1 MKNLNFKTILVFV
14 FFTFCNFVF
23 ADYGQAVETPTP
35 RVLRERIAAFHRTIV
50 FTDEAMPNSGMLTYL
65 VNNDAGKQSF
75 LVKIVPGIE
84 KNGKIISSTAAKNI
98 VIEDFPGGVFGDFV
112 IDGVKI
118 STEILPLCEG
128 QEAGIVREGAA
139 LYKIKTEPKTPIII
153 GVGSEKTVSFLM
165 GSSPVV
171 RNPNAVINNP
181 LAPFIKGELKFRD
194 GNENLP
200 IVLKTS
206 GKIVVASN
214 QTVKIKMKT
223 GEGYL
228 LMTFAE
234 DFLRA
239 EKLAELNVKKAEKKV
254 ADYYKKLAENKIE
267 TPEPLIDKAFETAI
281 YTLEYSWLNPFGW
294 MECPHHWLNMWHMQ
308 CVAGANWIG
317 QTDRSKVCTLHFGEN
332 LMPGG
337 AVPHIFPNG
346 KTHRT
351 FGGSDQFY
359 CWQARHLWKMTG
371 DTNFAKKV
379 SPMLDKVIKHAFK
392 ENDDDGNLLL
402 AWGRQIGNQEDFI
415 ATPYDGTSPS
425 IEGINM
431 MRTCAELA
439 KANGDLNTAKI
450 YDEKILI
457 ATSNLFENLWLPD
470 LGRFAYFVDP
480 LGNKRLDGQYHTF
493 IYPLLWNVVD
503 GFDGYTSLRHLCDRL
518 TSTNREVYCSNNFPK
533 HIVGTHGYQAGT
545 AQQPWAAWG
554 FSAAGLNE
562 ETWQP
567 LKAVSEWVADINHRG
582 AWPEVSA
589 EHAPGYFSPPAGL
602 FIASVAEALFGLKP
616 DLPKIYIEISPSF
629 PSNWPFAKMELTDYK
644 VDYKK
649 SENKIIYEVE
659 TTKSLARKLRW
670 KISPMIISSVLVDGK
685 KTEFSVKPGVGFI
698 ELFVDVPASKKT
710 VFTIISKPLDFKID
724 YPKSIAEG
732 EEFILKSKGVEIV
745 DIDDRYNIFSAL
757 EGQRHIAPCF
767 SAGIGSNQIVR
778 PEGAMEISVS
788 NKHLHTFSVHPSVE
802 RLPRAKARG
811 YKPKPLCG
819 KKKVKLNSTKHGVMN
834 FDIENSLEV
843 NAKVQHNLL
852 APYLKFGRLGQLNFS
867 RRTFF
872 IKCREKKNN
881 VEFWLPIDLTIL
893 PRFEA
898 CQVSRTSQ
906 CGNYSEIDNP
916 LTPFIKG
923 EFFIRNNT
931 EKSIEGKANLF
942 VAETKL
948 PIEIN
953 IPARSEKEFS
963 LKIPGNIF
971 DKLSSGD
978 NFLKLILP
986 QNQGQLDVVL
996 TVNKKSEFVKI
1007 PIDVETVPENKWR
1020 EMRNNRVYHGPIPWG
1035 THSLMSGLVGVTNL
1049 TVKQIPGLNFTFED
1063 RKFIPISA
1071 KINKPLLQINLKG
1084 KKIRKLYILM
1094 FSIIDNNEMF
1104 SKIAKITV
1112 RGNDDVIYS
1121 RELHFPGDVDWWMRR
1136 VPGDLMS
1143 TAQDERETRFGLL
1156 EILKPEDSD
1165 FVEGKPPTFPQSKF
1179 WASSLTV
1186 KPKAGTLNIIEIDLG
1201 KYVSAD
1207 SLTIETIGSDA
1218 GIGLLDVV
1226 SEKL

>member
-1 MKNLNFKTILVFV
+1 MKKFIIISSILS
-14 FFTFCNFVF
+14 FFTSLTF

-50 FTDEAMPNSGMLTYL
+50 FTDEAIPNSGMLTYL
-65 VNNDAGKQSF
+65 ADNDAVKQSF
-75 LVKIVPGIE
+75 LVKLVPGIE
-84 KNGKIISSTAAKNI
+84 KNGKIINSTAAKNI
-98 VIEDFPGGVFGDFV
+98 VIEDFPGGVSGDFV

-118 STEILPLCEG
+118 STEIIPLCEG
-128 QEAGIVREGAA
+128 REAGIVREGAA
-139 LYKIKTEPKTPIII
+139 LYSIKTEPETPVII
-153 GVGSEKTVSFLM
+153 GVGSGKKVSFLM
-165 GSSPVV
+165 GSSAVV
-171 RNPNAVINNP
+171 RNSNAVNDS
-181 LAPFIKGELKFRD
+181 PFSKGGQGDLKFRG

-200 IVLKTS
+200 IVIKSS
-206 GKIVVASN
+206 GEIVVTSN
-214 QTVKIKMKT
+214 QTAKIKMSS
-223 GEGYL
+223 GEGFV

-234 DFLRA
+234 NFLRA
-239 EKLAELNVKKAEKKV
+239 EKLSELDIKKAEKKV

-281 YTLEYSWLNPFGW
+281 YTLEYSWLYPFGW
-294 MECPHHWLNMWHMQ
+294 IECPHHWLNMWHMQ

-332 LMPGG
+332 LLPGG

-359 CWQARHLWKMTG
+359 CWQANHLWEMTG
-371 DTNFAKKV
+371 DKDFAEKV

-392 ENDDDGNLLL
+392 ENDENDNLLL

-431 MRTCAELA
+431 MRTRAEFA
-439 KANGDLNTAKI
+439 RANGDLKTAEL
-450 YDEKILI
+450 YEKKVKAAISILK
-457 ATSNLFENLWLPD
+457 EKLWSPD
-470 LGRFAYFVDP
+470 LGRFAYFVDYK
-480 LGNKRLDGQYHTF
+480 GNKRLDGQYHTF

-503 GFDGYTSLRHLCDRL
+503 GFDGYTSLRHLRDRL

-533 HIVGTHGYQAGT
+533 HIVGTHGYQAGA

-562 ETWQP
+562 ETWRP
-567 LKAVSEWVADINHRG
+567 LKAVSEWVADLNHRG

-616 DLPKIYIEISPSF
+616 NLLKNFIEISPSF

-644 VDYKK
+644 VNYKK
-649 SENKIIYEVE
+649 DGYEIIYEVE
-659 TTKSLARKLRW
+659 TTKPLARKLRW
-670 KISPMIISSVLVDGK
+670 KVPPSIISSLLVDGK
-685 KTEFSVKPGVGFI
+685 KSKFSVKPGVGYI
-698 ELFVDVPASKKT
+698 ELSVDLPASKKT
-710 VFTIISKPLDFKID
+710 VFTIISKPLDFEID

-732 EEFILKSKGVEIV
+732 EEFILKSKGVEIIEV
-745 DIDDRYNIFSAL
+745 DDRYNIFSDKNV
-757 EGQRHIAPCF
+757 
-767 SAGIGSNQIVR
+767 AGKSR
-778 PEGAMEISVS
+778 RYL
-788 NKHLHTFSVHPSVE
+788 K
-802 RLPRAKARG
+802 AKIRG
-811 YKPKPLCG
+811 G
-819 KKKVKLNSTKHGVMN
+819 
-834 FDIENSLEV
+834 
-843 NAKVQHNLL
+843 LL

-872 IKCREKKNN
+872 IKFREKKNN

-893 PRFEA
+893 PRFEVNVV
-898 CQVSRTSQ
+898 QTSS
-906 CGNYSEIDNP
+906 SEIQTKSVNSEKAVAINCGAGAP
-916 LTPFIKG
+916 LNVDLL
-923 EFFIRNNT
+923 IRNNT
-931 EKSIEGKANLF
+931 EKPIKGKAVLF

-963 LKIPGNIF
+963 LKIPETIF

-978 NFLKLILP
+978 NFTKLILP
-986 QNQGQLDVVL
+986 QKLGQLDIVI

-1007 PIDVETVPENKWR
+1007 PIDAETVPENKWR

-1049 TVKQIPGLNFTFED
+1049 TVKEIPGLNFTFSD
-1063 RKFIPISA
+1063 RKFVPISA
-1071 KINKPLLQINLKG
+1071 KIQKPSLQINLDG
-1084 KKIRKLYILM
+1084 KKIKKLYILM

-1112 RGNDDVIYS
+1112 RRTNGEIYT
-1121 RELHFPGDVDWWMRR
+1121 RELFFPGDVDWWPRR
-1136 VPGDLMS
+1136 NSADLMS
-1143 TAQDERETRFGLL
+1143 TAQDVRENRFGLL
-1156 EILKPEDSD
+1156 KLLKPENSD
-1165 FVEGKPPTFPQSKF
+1165 FAEGKPPSFPQSKF

-1186 KPKAGTLNIIEIDLG
+1186 KPKAGTLNVIEIDLG
-1201 KYVSAD
+1201 KFVSAEAV
-1207 SLTIETIGSDA
+1207 TIETIGADA

-1226 SEKL
+1226 SEKP